1 MNHAGIRLQI
11 KYYLVLSAGQV
22 NQSNNTLCSFLYQ
35 NNSEGFE
42 HSKHLIAI
50 NWKPYKYENF

>member
-1 MNHAGIRLQI
+1 MNHGGIRPQI

-22 NQSNNTLCSFLYQ
+22 NQSNNTLCSSLYQ

-42 HSKHLIAI
+42 QAQHLIAI
-50 NWKPYKYENF
+50 NWKSYKYATY

>member
-42 HSKHLIAI
+42 QAKHLIAI
-50 NWKPYKYENF
+50 N